1 MCEQARKISLQKR
14 FKSGTVSCQ
23 SCQSRL
29 EDLMQRCAWKEL
41 KAWSRTSYKNELRG
55 LPRDTTPSHP
65 ASSHECLK
73 TQHGIACLGYREGRR
88 WSSGAGRPS

>member
-29 EDLMQRCAWKEL
+29 EDLMQRCAWKEV
-41 KAWSRTSYKNELRG
+41 KAWSRTSYKNELRS
-55 LPRDTTPSHP
+55 LPRDT
-65 ASSHECLK
+65 
-73 TQHGIACLGYREGRR
+73 
-88 WSSGAGRPS
+88 